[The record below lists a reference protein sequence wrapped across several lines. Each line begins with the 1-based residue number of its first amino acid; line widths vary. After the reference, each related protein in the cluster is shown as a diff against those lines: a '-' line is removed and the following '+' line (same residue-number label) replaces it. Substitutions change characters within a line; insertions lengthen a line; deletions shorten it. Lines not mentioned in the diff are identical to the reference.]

1 MKYKV
6 GDKVKFLNEVGGG
19 VVKKILSPTMVE
31 VAMEDGFD
39 IPMHTNEILPAQTDD
54 IKASVF
60 NRDFNAD
67 TVQAEE
73 NREEETYDRVSKL
86 QQLSSLQNKQKGVY
100 LAYIPHDQVW
110 LLKDDIDICLINYT
124 SYEILY
130 SFVLVQEDGTY
141 TNTDYGNIAPYSKAL
156 LQTISRDDIEQW
168 LHGYV
173 QVLFMK
179 ESDTAICLPMH
190 QEFKVKMLRFM
201 KKESFSAC
209 NFLEEKS
216 VLIHIGGPM
225 KDSRQDIL
233 KKDDTLLNA
242 GMQQPAHKETSPID
256 GYKIAYQE
264 AEVDLHIESL
274 VNDHSRY
281 DASQILDIQK
291 KKIIEVMEDAIA
303 NHYKKVVFIHGV
315 GNGTLKQELIK
326 ILQQYTGIHY
336 FNASMQ
342 KYGCGATEVL
352 IGNKS
357 CREA

>member
-19 VVKKILSPTMVE
+19 VIKKILSPTMVE
-31 VAMEDGFD
+31 IAMEDGFD
-39 IPMHTNEILPAQTDD
+39 IPMPTNEILPAQTDD

-60 NRDFNAD
+60 NRDFNVE
-67 TVQAEE
+67 TVSEKE
-73 NREEETYDRVSKL
+73 DKEEETFSRESKL
-86 QQLSSLQNKQKGVY
+86 QQLSSLQNKQKGIY

-110 LLKDDIDICLINYT
+110 LLKDDIDIYLINYT
-124 SYEILY
+124 AYEILY
-130 SFVLVQEDGTY
+130 SFVLSPQDGEY
-141 TNTDYGNIAPYSKAL
+141 NNIDYGNVAPYSKVL
-156 LQTISRDDIEQW
+156 IQTITRDEIEQW

-179 ESDTAICLPMH
+179 ENDTAVCMPMH
-190 QEFKVKMLRFM
+190 QEFKVKILRFM

-216 VLIHIGGPM
+216 VLIHLGEPM
-225 KDSRQDIL
+225 RDMLQNTW
-233 KKDDTLLNA
+233 KKDDTLLMA
-242 GMQQPAHKETSPID
+242 GMQPSVKKELSPVD
-256 GYKIAYQE
+256 TYQTAQKE

-274 VNDHSRY
+274 VEDHSQY
-281 DASQILDIQK
+281 SVSQILEIQK
-291 KKIIEVMEDAIA
+291 QKIVEIMENAIL
-303 NHYKKVVFIHGV
+303 NHYKKVIFIHGV

-326 ILQQYTGIHY
+326 ILQQYKNIHY

-352 IGNKS
+352 IGNK
-357 CREA
+357 CEKE